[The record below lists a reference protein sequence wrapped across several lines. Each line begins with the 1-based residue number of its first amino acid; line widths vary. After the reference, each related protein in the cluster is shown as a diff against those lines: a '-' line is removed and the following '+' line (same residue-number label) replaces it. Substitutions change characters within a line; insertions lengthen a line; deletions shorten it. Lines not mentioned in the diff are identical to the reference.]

1 MRKKNLKIKDTI
13 TMVDKVNAIE
23 AIVNSAFDEDGSYTP
38 YYVDIKK
45 VEVIVDY
52 FLEGIELADNEYTY
66 EVAMNDK
73 DVNKL
78 VSRFFY
84 NIEESDKATKENE
97 KNAEYISIM
106 NDVMANAGNKIEF
119 IKQEVIN
126 CTYMKNEFYT
136 NFNTMISNVNKA
148 IENFSNLDLSRLDE
162 DTITTALGIMNQL
175 KDKELTP
182 ELITDVIKNAVNF
195 EVPETEIYEGQR
207 KHIEE
212 QNTRIK
218 EQEQEIIELRKWKRD
233 NEVRNVLNDK
243 K

>member
-1 MRKKNLKIKDTI
+1 MHTTI
-13 TMVDKVNAIE
+13 
-23 AIVNSAFDEDGSYTP
+23 SCQ
-38 YYVDIKK
+38 
-45 VEVIVDY
+45 
-52 FLEGIELADNEYTY
+52 
-66 EVAMNDK
+66 
-73 DVNKL
+73 
-78 VSRFFY
+78 RHFY

-126 CTYMKNEFYT
+126 CTYMKNEFYA
-136 NFNTMISNVNKA
+136 NFNVMVSNVNKA

-182 ELITDVIKNAVNF
+182 ELITNVIKNAVNF

-212 QNTRIK
+212 QNVRIK
-218 EQEQEIIELRKWKRD
+218 EQEQEIIELRKWKRN
-233 NEVRNVLNDK
+233 NEVCNVLNDK

>member
-1 MRKKNLKIKDTI
+1 MTKKNLKIKDII

-66 EVAMNDK
+66 EVAINDK

-84 NIEESDKATKENE
+84 NIEETDKAMKENE

-126 CTYMKNEFYT
+126 CTYMKNEFYA
-136 NFNTMISNVNKA
+136 NFNTMVSNVNKA

-212 QNTRIK
+212 QNIRIK
-218 EQEQEIIELRKWKRD
+218 EQEQEIIELRKWKCD

-243 K
+243 R

>member
-1 MRKKNLKIKDTI
+1 MRF
-13 TMVDKVNAIE
+13 E

-66 EVAMNDK
+66 EVAINDK

-84 NIEESDKATKENE
+84 NIEETDKAMKENE

-126 CTYMKNEFYT
+126 CTYMKNEFYA
-136 NFNTMISNVNKA
+136 NFNTMVSNVNKA

-218 EQEQEIIELRKWKRD
+218 EQETGNYRVKENGKRD

>member
-1 MRKKNLKIKDTI
+1 
-13 TMVDKVNAIE
+13 
-23 AIVNSAFDEDGSYTP
+23 
-38 YYVDIKK
+38 
-45 VEVIVDY
+45 
-52 FLEGIELADNEYTY
+52 
-66 EVAMNDK
+66 MNC
-73 DVNKL
+73 
-78 VSRFFY
+78 FFC
-84 NIEESDKATKENE
+84 NIEDSDKARKENE
-97 KNAEYISIM
+97 KNVAYISIM

-126 CTYMKNEFYT
+126 CTYMKNEFYA
-136 NFNTMISNVNKA
+136 NFNTMVSNVNKA

-175 KDKELTP
+175 KGKDLTP

-212 QNTRIK
+212 QNVRIK
-218 EQEQEIIELRKWKRD
+218 EQEQEIIELRKWKRN

>member
-1 MRKKNLKIKDTI
+1 
-13 TMVDKVNAIE
+13 MVDKVNAIE

-106 NDVMANAGNKIEF
+106 NDVMANAENKIEF

-136 NFNTMISNVNKA
+136 NFNTMVSNVNKA

-195 EVPETEIYEGQR
+195 EVPETELYEGQR

-212 QNTRIK
+212 QNVRIK

>member
-1 MRKKNLKIKDTI
+1 MTKKNLKIKDTI
-13 TMVDKVNAIE
+13 TMVDKVSAIE
-23 AIVNSAFDEDGSYTP
+23 AIVNSAFDENGSYTP

-66 EVAMNDK
+66 EVAINDK

-97 KNAEYISIM
+97 KNVAYISIM

-126 CTYMKNEFYT
+126 CTYMKNEFYA
-136 NFNTMISNVNKA
+136 NFNTMVSNVNKA

-212 QNTRIK
+212 QNARIK

>member
-1 MRKKNLKIKDTI
+1 MTKKNLKIKDTI

-45 VEVIVDY
+45 VEVIV
-52 FLEGIELADNEYTY
+52 LADDEYTY
-66 EVAMNDK
+66 EVAINDK

-78 VSRFFY
+78 VNRFFC
-84 NIEESDKATKENE
+84 NIEDSDKARKENE
-97 KNAEYISIM
+97 KNVTYISIM

-126 CTYMKNEFYT
+126 CTYMKNEFYS
-136 NFNTMISNVNKA
+136 NFNNMVSNVNKA
-148 IENFSNLDLSRLDE
+148 IENFANLDLSRLDE
-162 DTITTALGIMNQL
+162 DTITTALGIMNQM

-182 ELITDVIKNAVNF
+182 ELITDVIKNAVSF

-212 QNTRIK
+212 QNARIK

>member
-1 MRKKNLKIKDTI
+1 
-13 TMVDKVNAIE
+13 MVDKVNAIE

-106 NDVMANAGNKIEF
+106 NDVMANAENKIEF

-136 NFNTMISNVNKA
+136 NFNVMVSNVNKA

-162 DTITTALGIMNQL
+162 DTIATALGIMNQL

-212 QNTRIK
+212 QNVRIK

-233 NEVRNVLNDK
+233 NEVRNVLNDRK
-243 K
+243 

>member
-1 MRKKNLKIKDTI
+1 
-13 TMVDKVNAIE
+13 MVDKVNAIE
-23 AIVNSAFDEDGSYTP
+23 TIVNSAFDEDGSYTP

-66 EVAMNDK
+66 EVAINDK

-106 NDVMANAGNKIEF
+106 NDVMANAENKIEF

-126 CTYMKNEFYT
+126 CTYMKNEFYA
-136 NFNTMISNVNKA
+136 NFNTMVSNVNKA

-212 QNTRIK
+212 QNVRIK

-233 NEVRNVLNDK
+233 NEVGNVLNDK

>member
-1 MRKKNLKIKDTI
+1 MTKKNLKIKDTI

-23 AIVNSAFDEDGSYTP
+23 AIVNSAFDENGSYTP

-52 FLEGIELADNEYTY
+52 FFELADNEYTY
-66 EVAMNDK
+66 EVAINDK

-97 KNAEYISIM
+97 KNAKYISIM

-126 CTYMKNEFYT
+126 CTYMKNEFYA
-136 NFNTMISNVNKA
+136 NFNTMVSNVNKA

-218 EQEQEIIELRKWKRD
+218 EQEQEIIKLRKWKRD

>member
-1 MRKKNLKIKDTI
+1 MRKKKLKIKDTI

-52 FLEGIELADNEYTY
+52 FLEGIEFADNEYTY
-66 EVAMNDK
+66 EVAINDK

-84 NIEESDKATKENE
+84 NIEESDKAMKENE

-126 CTYMKNEFYT
+126 CTYMKNEFYD
-136 NFNTMISNVNKA
+136 NFNTMVSNVNKA

-212 QNTRIK
+212 QNVRIK

>member
-1 MRKKNLKIKDTI
+1 MFI
-13 TMVDKVNAIE
+13 AC
-23 AIVNSAFDEDGSYTP
+23 
-38 YYVDIKK
+38 
-45 VEVIVDY
+45 
-52 FLEGIELADNEYTY
+52 
-66 EVAMNDK
+66 
-73 DVNKL
+73 
-78 VSRFFY
+78 FFY
-84 NIEESDKATKENE
+84 NIEDSEKAKKENE

-106 NDVMANAGNKIEF
+106 NDVMANAENKIEF

-126 CTYMKNEFYT
+126 CTYMKNEFYD
-136 NFNTMISNVNKA
+136 NFNTMVSNVNKA

-212 QNTRIK
+212 QNVRIK

-233 NEVRNVLNDK
+233 NEIRNVLNDK

>member
-1 MRKKNLKIKDTI
+1 
-13 TMVDKVNAIE
+13 MVDKVNAIE

-52 FLEGIELADNEYTY
+52 FLEGIELADDEYTY
-66 EVAMNDK
+66 EVALNDK

-78 VSRFFY
+78 VSCFFY
-84 NIEESDKATKENE
+84 NIEDSEKAKKENE

-106 NDVMANAGNKIEF
+106 NDVMANAENKIDF

-126 CTYMKNEFYT
+126 CTYMKNEFYD
-136 NFNTMISNVNKA
+136 NFNTMVSNVNKA

-212 QNTRIK
+212 QNVRIK

-233 NEVRNVLNDK
+233 NEIRNVLNDK

>member
-1 MRKKNLKIKDTI
+1 MTKKNLKIKDTI

-23 AIVNSAFDEDGSYTP
+23 AIVNSAFDEGGSYTP

-66 EVAMNDK
+66 EVAINDK

-126 CTYMKNEFYT
+126 CTYMKNEFYA
-136 NFNTMISNVNKA
+136 NFNTMVSNVNKA

-212 QNTRIK
+212 QNARIK
-218 EQEQEIIELRKWKRD
+218 EQEQEIIELRKWKRN